1 MNELIGD
8 SKQITDQVSLAFIP
22 DYFLTEA
29 VYEKSGKVKE
39 IVANLK
45 HFRCQWQIDHIARA
59 LLDQHI
65 QFDAV
70 DIQND
75 EPEDKKVLVILSA
88 RYMAKEIQKKL
99 VCFLENGGRMILY
112 GEVPEYDMEGHSCPV
127 IMDALK
133 LKEALYH
140 ESVQPT
146 YFASMTCCGEF
157 TETTA
162 SQPVE
167 RIQCFAKD
175 GTEILKSYEDA
186 MCGFVKTVGSGVIC
200 AVTGAYPA
208 DKKFWS
214 KVFER
219 MEICPAIEI
228 DYYRDG
234 IYASRTK
241 DEKGQELFYL
251 INLDCEDKMITVR
264 EEGQLLWEKFE
275 LGQKASLVL
284 PRNVVV
290 SGGEIVKSTAEITQ
304 VTENGMPL
312 IYRNKNQKIERRK
325 TAVWILRL

>member
-99 VCFLENGGRMILY
+99 VRFLENGGRMILY

-175 GTEILKSYEDA
+175 GTEILKSY
-186 MCGFVKTVGSGVIC
+186 
-200 AVTGAYPA
+200 
-208 DKKFWS
+208 
-214 KVFER
+214 
-219 MEICPAIEI
+219 
-228 DYYRDG
+228 
-234 IYASRTK
+234 
-241 DEKGQELFYL
+241 
-251 INLDCEDKMITVR
+251 
-264 EEGQLLWEKFE
+264 
-275 LGQKASLVL
+275 
-284 PRNVVV
+284 
-290 SGGEIVKSTAEITQ
+290 
-304 VTENGMPL
+304 
-312 IYRNKNQKIERRK
+312 
-325 TAVWILRL
+325 

>member
-1 MNELIGD
+1 M
-8 SKQITDQVSLAFIP
+8 
-22 DYFLTEA
+22 
-29 VYEKSGKVKE
+29 
-39 IVANLK
+39 
-45 HFRCQWQIDHIARA
+45 
-59 LLDQHI
+59 
-65 QFDAV
+65 

-99 VCFLENGGRMILY
+99 VRFLENGGRMILY

-325 TAVWILRL
+325 TAVRILRL